1 MKRVTPSFTVEY
13 RQTKRPNIGSAKSG
27 WANAQPAPE
36 VVEKGSWIA
45 ISAFKTTA
53 ARSPVDVVSPSIP
66 RGRILPSLVDTSPGT
81 EQAEAARTQ
90 SRGGGSAAKA
100 GSATQVPGG
109 GTVARLPGGH
119 ISSPE
124 DREPLVAV
132 GAMAPRLRVRHPRTR
147 AHQTRERQDRR
158 SEFVVLQK
166 STRGSILLLVRPLT
180 YLKPH
185 RWFQPPAW
193 RLSTN
198 LHRPRAQVE
207 FSIAT
212 SFATKRVRESSGS
225 AELKRDESVAH
236 KHSFVPTRA
245 DRFRMTARSCAG
257 SCSQKLTS

>member
-1 MKRVTPSFTVEY
+1 MPLKRVTPSFTVEY

-36 VVEKGSWIA
+36 VVEKGSWVA

-66 RGRILPSLVDTSPGT
+66 RGRILPSLVDTSAGT

-132 GAMAPRLRVRHPRTR
+132 GAMAPRLESPTPSDPS
-147 AHQTRERQDRR
+147 ASTRERQDRR
-158 SEFVVLQK
+158 SGFVVLQK

-180 YLKPH
+180 FLKPH

-212 SFATKRVRESSGS
+212 SFATKRVRENSGS

-236 KHSFVPTRA
+236 K
-245 DRFRMTARSCAG
+245 RSSVSIEPIG
-257 SCSQKLTS
+257 GRPKS